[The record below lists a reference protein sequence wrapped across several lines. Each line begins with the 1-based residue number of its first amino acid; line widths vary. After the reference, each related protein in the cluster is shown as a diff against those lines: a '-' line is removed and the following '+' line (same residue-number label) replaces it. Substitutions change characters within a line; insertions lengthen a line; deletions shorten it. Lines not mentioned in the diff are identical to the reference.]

1 MVGTDLSSLRMS
13 PRYWLIVVVAVV
25 CAIVGAAQAR
35 ADSASVSVLNT
46 AGQSDPVA
54 GIPRVFRVSGVASV
68 PEEVFVKHRAPG
80 GAPCAPNAREDSGSG
95 FLRFSNFGYGEHVN
109 GSFQLEQV
117 FTWGSPG
124 TETFCIWLAE
134 NDEAIVSTPITQ
146 TITFRAPS
154 GTITATVNP
163 ITPAPGQAATIT
175 VTGSSEAPEEV
186 FAKIRLAG
194 GAGCAPTYEADSGL
208 SLIDDQKVNGAFSV
222 QTTTTQTSV
231 GTYLVCLWLA
241 DSREATPAIAGP
253 QPETFTVA
261 YPAPIVSG
269 ACLRDRAG
277 VGHEERVVRFYLSK
291 VHSHHIS
298 RRAKRGYE
306 RALRGARRAL
316 GRFLHLRHIQCP
328 GGR

>member
-1 MVGTDLSSLRMS
+1 MVGTNRNRPRASLRIW
-13 PRYWLIVVVAVV
+13 PIVVVALL
-25 CAIVGAAQAR
+25 CMLIGAAQAQ
-35 ADSASVSVLNT
+35 ADSASISVLNT

-54 GIPRVFRVSGVASV
+54 SVPRVFKVSGVASV

-80 GAPCAPNAREDSGSG
+80 GAPCAPNAREDSGSS
-95 FLRFSNFGYGEHVN
+95 FWPYSNFAYEEHVN
-109 GSFQLEQV
+109 GSFQLERV

-124 TETFCIWLAE
+124 TETFCIWLAANE
-134 NDEAIVSTPITQ
+134 NTIVSIPITQ

-163 ITPAPGQAATIT
+163 ITPAPGQPATIT

-186 FAKIRLAG
+186 FAKIRSAG
-194 GAGCAPTYEADSGL
+194 GAGCAPTYAADPGQ
-208 SLIDDQKVNGAFSV
+208 SLIEGQKVNGAFSV
-222 QTTTTQTSV
+222 QATTTQTSA

-277 VGHEERVVRFYLSK
+277 VGHEERVVRLYLSK
-291 VHSHHIS
+291 VHAHHIS
-298 RRAKRGYE
+298 RRAKRRYE
-306 RALRGARRAL
+306 RALSGARRGLAK
-316 GRFLHLRHIQCP
+316 FLHLRHIECP

>member
-1 MVGTDLSSLRMS
+1 MFGINLDCLRVS
-13 PRYWLIVVVAVV
+13 RHYWSIVVVVATL
-25 CAIVGAAQAR
+25 IVMGAAQAR

-54 GIPRVFRVSGVASV
+54 DIPRVFRVSGVTSV
-68 PEEVFVKHRAPG
+68 PEEVFVKYRAPG
-80 GAPCAPNAREDSGSG
+80 GAPCAPNAREDSGSS
-95 FLRFSNFGYGEHVN
+95 FLRFSSFGYGEHVN

-117 FTWGSPG
+117 FTWGSSG

-134 NDEAIVSTPITQ
+134 NENTIVSTPITQ

-163 ITPAPGQAATIT
+163 ITPAPGQSATIT

-186 FAKIRLAG
+186 FAKIRSAG
-194 GAGCAPTYEADSGL
+194 GAGCAPTYEADTGQ
-208 SLIDDQKVNGAFSV
+208 SLIEGQKVNGAFSV
-222 QTTTTQTSV
+222 QTTTTQTSA

-241 DSREATPAIAGP
+241 ASREATPAVAGP

-261 YPAPIVSG
+261 YPPPLASG
-269 ACLRDRAG
+269 VCLHDRSG

-291 VHSHHIS
+291 VHAHHIS
-298 RRAKRGYE
+298 RRAKRRYE
-306 RALRGARRAL
+306 RSLSAARRGLAK
-316 GRFLHLRHIQCP
+316 FLHLRHVECP